1 MINNDSE
8 TPNTKMLIT
17 IWASIGIFLVPF
29 LIGAS
34 WLIYKYNGKI
44 LYRESLTVVSF
55 DTHEKDSGYF
65 KTTSEGTK
73 LIFPEDI
80 LVKDL
85 PENVKIHAIV
95 LFSRDGSAMIYTD
108 IPIEESGPDV
118 VWRSNGKWYGILRD
132 SSIKKNDFRMEKV
145 YQTPN
150 DCRCSPVTLMS
161 IK

>member
-29 LIGAS
+29 LIGVS
-34 WLIYKYNGKI
+34 WLLYKYNEKI
-44 LYRESLTVVSF
+44 LYRESLMAVSF
-55 DTHEKDSGYF
+55 DTHAKDSGYF

-85 PENVKIHAIV
+85 PENVKIHDVVI
-95 LFSRDGSAMIYTD
+95 FSHDGIAMIYTN
-108 IPIEESGPDV
+108 IPVDEL
-118 VWRSNGKWYGILRD
+118 GKEDRK
-132 SSIKKNDFRMEKV
+132 S
-145 YQTPN
+145 
-150 DCRCSPVTLMS
+150 
-161 IK
+161 